1 MKRRIE
7 WLDIAKGIGILLV
20 ILGHCLDLS
29 GTPCRIIFTF
39 HMPLFMVL
47 SGYLYTDRDPMP
59 VLLRKKAKSLLLPFA
74 FYFLL
79 GLAVTLILPWW
90 REGLTWRGIAGDL
103 WLANPST
110 VHNSSIWFL
119 AALFFVTLL
128 FRGICRLP
136 SWGQFLA
143 LLTAYCAGSW
153 YGRERVV
160 ILGYN
165 HLPLNLDVAA
175 VAVVFFALGYYA
187 NRGGFQQTV
196 EKSWKRELAAG
207 VLSGAGLLLV
217 YRENGYVNMHG
228 LQFGSAELYLL
239 GGILGTVSV
248 AAVSC
253 LLSRGSGGPVLIV
266 RKLLI
271 WYGQHSLTILGLQS
285 LAIRLYLEGMNRFF
299 GKELQMYRFP
309 IKHTVV
315 CAVLVG
321 GVVCPVCCLAIDA
334 VKKIRI
340 KTRNGQNYE

>member
-20 ILGHCLDLS
+20 ILGHCLDINQA
-29 GTPCRIIFTF
+29 PFQVIFVF
-39 HMPLFMVL
+39 HMPLFMIL
-47 SGYLYTDRDPMP
+47 SGYLYTDQDPLP
-59 VLLRKKAKSLLLPFA
+59 ILLRKKARTLLAPF
-74 FYFLL
+74 FLYFLL

-103 WLANPST
+103 WLADPNA

-119 AALFFVTLL
+119 FALFFVTLL

-143 LLTAYCAGSW
+143 LLIAYCIGIW
-153 YGRERVV
+153 YSRVQ
-160 ILGYN
+160 IPFMGWN
-165 HLPLNLDVAA
+165 RLPLDLDVVP
-175 VAVVFFALGYYA
+175 VAVVFFAIGHYTGKSTFRRTLS
-187 NRGGFQQTV
+187 
-196 EKSWKRELAAG
+196 ESWKRELTAA
-207 VLSGAGLLLV
+207 VLSGTGLLLV

-253 LLSRGSGGPVLIV
+253 LLSRGSRGPVLIV
-266 RKLLI
+266 RKLLN

-285 LAIRLYLEGMNRFF
+285 LAIRLYLEGMNRVF

-315 CAVLVG
+315 CTVLVG

-334 VKKIRI
+334 VK
-340 KTRNGQNYE
+340 TYQNKNKELAKL